1 MKKLLWTA
9 LVLLFVLIPLSA
21 SAETVNIDIGEAAW
35 LDIMP
40 DGYSTVYAA
49 LGSNDTATPA
59 EHPFTGN
66 YVISGES
73 RVMDTAIDFYN
84 FSGQPV
90 VYNVTFKDLYIDA
103 ADWCTAIR
111 IQGNAD
117 ITLNI
122 TNIGDTSIET
132 SAHHSAFQ
140 SDMSDEKLNIN
151 VMNTPGSK
159 FFCNNRYNGQID
171 IPPVEPN
178 NTYGG
183 SGTITFKINGRQLS
197 SGSDKTDVTHTVP
210 EWIDAVW
217 SPDVSDF
224 MTEDSFLSNAH
235 GVTCAFVCGCGCGQQ
250 LEATELETTLNNDGT
265 GTYTARLAA
274 SNHWREATSSITYT
288 FVKEPEMPAT
298 GDSAQLL
305 MWSLLLAASVVA
317 LLTMRK
323 TSRSH

>member
-21 SAETVNIDIGEAAW
+21 SAETVNIDIDEAVW

-49 LGSNDTATPA
+49 LGSNETATPA

-66 YVISGES
+66 YVISGFS
-73 RVMDTAIDFYN
+73 DNTDTAIDFYN
-84 FSGQPV
+84 FSDEPV
-90 VYNVTFKDLYIDA
+90 VYNVTFKNLDIWAQDYA
-103 ADWCTAIR
+103 TAIR
-111 IQGNAD
+111 FKGNSD

-122 TNIGDTSIET
+122 TNIGDTFIYASN
-132 SAHHSAFQ
+132 HPAFY
-140 SDMSDEKLNIN
+140 SNLINNAKLNIN
-151 VMNTPGSK
+151 VINTLGSH
-159 FFCNNRYNGQID
+159 FHCANLMYNGNHTHSD
-171 IPPVEPN
+171 YNV
-178 NTYGG
+178 
-183 SGTITFKINGRQLS
+183 TFKINNVLI
-197 SGSDKTDVTHTVP
+197 SGEPETAENHTVH
-210 EWIDAVW
+210 EWIDAIW

-274 SNHWREATSSITYT
+274 SDYWPEATSSVTYT

-298 GDSAQLL
+298 GDTAQLL